1 MGAAVIMKNRSILA
15 PEVKDKK
22 GIMYAKNPNP
32 LVKDWMLDVELNLGN
47 TKRTARGGTGLG
59 IFYLKSVDKVSHKES
74 IFGYTNRFE
83 GLGIYLNTIMKS
95 ESRGPSK
102 EINNAIQGFFNDG
115 TRPINIFTEKKH

>member
-1 MGAAVIMKNRSILA
+1 MKNRTVLA

-22 GIMYAKNPNP
+22 GILYARNPNP
-32 LVKDWMLDVELNLGN
+32 LVKDWMLDVEIDLGN
-47 TKRTARGGTGLG
+47 SKKTTRGGTGLG

-95 ESRGPSK
+95 ESRGPAK
-102 EINNAIQGFFNDG
+102 EIHNAI
-115 TRPINIFTEKKH
+115 